1 MSYFCTRC
9 QRNNPMK
16 NKKEEILQAAE
27 EEFARNGYEGANI
40 SRIAKRVG
48 VTHVLLYYHFRNK
61 ENLFCEVLQRKI
73 DEFILSVLPPEGTEN
88 LHFMENIDLLIT
100 QNFNMM
106 AQNAM
111 LARLLVNET
120 GQMPESL
127 RDIAHKQYGEYLM
140 RLQRALDREAEA
152 GNIVP
157 TNAERLILTICSLN
171 IMAVLVMPA
180 IGNLLPEQEQDL
192 QQVQQRRLEDNIR
205 YIHSLLTTGVK

>member
-1 MSYFCTRC
+1 
-9 QRNNPMK
+9 MK
-16 NKKEEILQAAE
+16 NKREEILQAAE

-61 ENLFCEVLQRKI
+61 ENLFREVLQRKI

-88 LHFMENIDLLIT
+88 LHFMENIDNLIR
-100 QNFNMM
+100 QNFYLMTK
-106 AQNAM
+106 NAM

-120 GQMPESL
+120 GQIPDTL
-127 RDIAHKQYGEYLM
+127 YDIAHKQYGEHIEC
-140 RLQRALDREAEA
+140 LQHTLDREAEA

-157 TNAERLILTICSLN
+157 TNAERLMLTICSLN

-180 IGNLLPEQEQDL
+180 IGNLLPEQEQDHE
-192 QQVQQRRLEDNIR
+192 QTQQRRLEENIN
-205 YIHSLLTTGVK
+205 YIHTLLK

>member
-1 MSYFCTRC
+1 
-9 QRNNPMK
+9 MK

-48 VTHVLLYYHFRNK
+48 VTHVLLYYHFQNK
-61 ENLFCEVLQRKI
+61 ENLFIEVLQRKI
-73 DEFILSVLPPEGTEN
+73 EQFIQSVLVPEGTEN
-88 LHFMENIDLLIT
+88 IHFMENIDMLIT
-100 QNFNMM
+100 QNFNIM
-106 AQNAM
+106 AQNVM

-120 GQMPESL
+120 CQMPASL
-127 RDIAHKQYGEYLM
+127 YDIAHKQYSAYLE

-152 GNIVP
+152 GNIIP

-180 IGNLLPEQEQDL
+180 IEHLLPEAETDKTK
-192 QQVQQRRLEDNIR
+192 VQQGRLEENIR
-205 YIHSLLTTGVK
+205 YIHSLLTTGIE

>member
-1 MSYFCTRC
+1 MRLVSFT
-9 QRNNPMK
+9 QPMK

-48 VTHVLLYYHFRNK
+48 VTHVLLYYHFQNK
-61 ENLFCEVLQRKI
+61 ENLFIEVLQRKI
-73 DEFILSVLPPEGTEN
+73 EQFIQSVLVPEGTEN
-88 LHFMENIDLLIT
+88 IHFMENIDMLIT
-100 QNFNMM
+100 QNFNIM
-106 AQNAM
+106 AQNVM

-120 GQMPESL
+120 CQMPASL
-127 RDIAHKQYGEYLM
+127 YDIAHKQYSAYLE

-152 GNIVP
+152 GNIIP

-180 IGNLLPEQEQDL
+180 IEHLLPEAETDKTK
-192 QQVQQRRLEDNIR
+192 VQQGRLEENIR
-205 YIHSLLTTGVK
+205 YIHSLLTTGIE

>member
-1 MSYFCTRC
+1 
-9 QRNNPMK
+9 MK

-40 SRIAKRVG
+40 SRIAKKVG
-48 VTHVLLYYHFRNK
+48 VTHVLLYYHFQDK
-61 ENLFCEVLQRKI
+61 ENLFREVLQRKI
-73 DEFILSVLPPEGTEN
+73 EQFIQSVLVPEGTEN
-88 LHFMENIDLLIT
+88 LHFMENIDTLIT
-100 QNFNMM
+100 QNFNIM

-120 GQMPESL
+120 CQMPASL
-127 RDIAHKQYGEYLM
+127 YDIAHKQYSAYLE

-152 GNIVP
+152 GNIIP

-180 IGNLLPEQEQDL
+180 IEHLLPEAETDKTK
-192 QQVQQRRLEDNIR
+192 VQQGRLEENIR
-205 YIHSLLTTGVK
+205 YIHSLLTTGIE

>member
-1 MSYFCTRC
+1 
-9 QRNNPMK
+9 MK
-16 NKKEEILQAAE
+16 NKREEILQAAE

-48 VTHVLLYYHFRNK
+48 VTHVLLYYHFQNK
-61 ENLFCEVLQRKI
+61 ENLFREVLQRKI

-140 RLQRALDREAEA
+140 RLQHLLDREAEA

-192 QQVQQRRLEDNIR
+192 QQVQQRRLEDNIN
-205 YIHSLLTTGVK
+205 YIHTLLK

>member
-1 MSYFCTRC
+1 MRLVSFT
-9 QRNNPMK
+9 QPMK

-48 VTHVLLYYHFRNK
+48 VTHVLLYYHFQNK
-61 ENLFCEVLQRKI
+61 ENLFTEVLQRKI
-73 DEFILSVLPPEGTEN
+73 EQFIQSVLPPEGTEN
-88 LHFMENIDLLIT
+88 LHFMENLDTLIT
-100 QNFNMM
+100 QNFNIM

-120 GQMPESL
+120 EQMPDL
-127 RDIAHKQYGEYLM
+127 LCDIAHKQYNGYLA
-140 RLQRALDREAEA
+140 RLQHTLDKETEA

-171 IMAVLVMPA
+171 IMAILVMPA
-180 IGNLLPEQEQDL
+180 IENLLPEQEQNR
-192 QQVQQRRLEDNIR
+192 QKVQQRRLEENIR
-205 YIHSLLTTGVK
+205 YIHSLLTTGIQ

>member
-1 MSYFCTRC
+1 
-9 QRNNPMK
+9 MK
-16 NKKEEILQAAE
+16 NKREEILQAAE

-48 VTHVLLYYHFRNK
+48 VTHVLLYYHFQNK

-73 DEFILSVLPPEGTEN
+73 EQFIQSVLPPEGTEN
-88 LHFMENIDLLIT
+88 SHFMENIDLLIT

-127 RDIAHKQYGEYLM
+127 RDIAHKQYGEYLT
-140 RLQRALDREAEA
+140 RLQHSLDREAEA

-157 TNAERLILTICSLN
+157 ANAERLILTICSLN

-180 IGNLLPEQEQDL
+180 IENLLPEQEQNHQL
-192 QQVQQRRLEDNIR
+192 VQQRRLEDNIR
-205 YIHSLLTTGVK
+205 YIHSLLTTGIK

>member
-1 MSYFCTRC
+1 
-9 QRNNPMK
+9 MK

-48 VTHVLLYYHFRNK
+48 VTHVLLYYHFQNK
-61 ENLFCEVLQRKI
+61 ENLFAEVLQRKI
-73 DEFILSVLPPEGTEN
+73 EQFIQSVLVPEGTEN
-88 LHFMENIDLLIT
+88 IHFMENIDMLIT
-100 QNFNMM
+100 QNFNIM
-106 AQNAM
+106 AQNVM

-120 GQMPESL
+120 CQMPAL
-127 RDIAHKQYGEYLM
+127 LCDIAHKQYGEYLE
-140 RLQRALDREAEA
+140 RLQRTLDREAEA

-180 IGNLLPEQEQDL
+180 IEHLLPETETDKTKVMEQ
-192 QQVQQRRLEDNIR
+192 RKEENIR
-205 YIHSLLTTGVK
+205 YIHSLLTEGIE

>member
-1 MSYFCTRC
+1 
-9 QRNNPMK
+9 MK

-40 SRIAKRVG
+40 CRIAKRVG
-48 VTHVLLYYHFRNK
+48 VTHVLLYYHFQNK

-73 DEFILSVLPPEGTEN
+73 EQFIQSVLPPEGTDN
-88 LHFMENIDLLIT
+88 IRFMENIDLLIT

-127 RDIAHKQYGEYLM
+127 RDIAHRQYGEYLT
-140 RLQRALDREAEA
+140 RLQRTLDREAEA

-157 TNAERLILTICSLN
+157 ANAERLILTICSLN

-192 QQVQQRRLEDNIR
+192 QQVQQKRLEDNIR
-205 YIHSLLTTGVK
+205 YIHSLLTEGTK

>member
-1 MSYFCTRC
+1 
-9 QRNNPMK
+9 MK

-48 VTHVLLYYHFRNK
+48 VTHVLLYYHFQNK
-61 ENLFCEVLQRKI
+61 ENLFREVLQRKI

-140 RLQRALDREAEA
+140 RLQHLLDREAEA

-192 QQVQQRRLEDNIR
+192 QKVQQRRLEDNIR

>member
-1 MSYFCTRC
+1 
-9 QRNNPMK
+9 MK
-16 NKKEEILQAAE
+16 NKREEILQAAE

-48 VTHVLLYYHFRNK
+48 VTHVLLYYHFQNK

-73 DEFILSVLPPEGTEN
+73 EQFIQSVLPPEGTEN
-88 LHFMENIDLLIT
+88 SHFMENIDLLIT

-127 RDIAHKQYGEYLM
+127 RDIAHKQYGEYLT
-140 RLQRALDREAEA
+140 RLQCALDREAEA

-157 TNAERLILTICSLN
+157 ANAERLILTICSLN

-180 IGNLLPEQEQDL
+180 IENLLPEQEQNHQL
-192 QQVQQRRLEDNIR
+192 VQQRRLEENIN
-205 YIHSLLTTGVK
+205 YIHTLLKWRIIYGIYTPC